1 MLRQIV
7 IKTVFNRTSDT
18 TVHQVCVCFPLEWS
32 NNASLH
38 PAYICLYTNRSA
50 VVDMTTDNVA
60 PPVLVTSLQAPC
72 QSPPKLSC
80 PHSIS
85 LPFSRS
91 LRLIDL
97 EYKSQRQRGACL
109 EGGDGMKKEGRI
121 KHAQEKMERRWRKT
135 VRRRGIA
142 TSISATP
149 IIYLYSAETDEM
161 ISKAVTSVLT
171 RTCTCN
177 HLCEREQPCISFT
190 M

>member
-1 MLRQIV
+1 MTQRST
-7 IKTVFNRTSDT
+7 KS
-18 TVHQVCVCFPLEWS
+18 VCFPLEWN

-38 PAYICLYTNRSA
+38 PAYICLYRSRSA
-50 VVDMTTDNVA
+50 RGWHDNRQCRASRSGDITTGA
-60 PPVLVTSLQAPC
+60 MPI
-72 QSPPKLSC
+72 PPKLSC

-109 EGGDGMKKEGRI
+109 EGGDGMKKEGKI
-121 KHAQEKMERRWRKT
+121 KHAQEKMERKWKKT

-149 IIYLYSAETDEM
+149 IICLYSAETDEM
-161 ISKAVTSVLT
+161 ISKPVTSALTLT
-171 RTCTCN
+171 RTCN